1 MILADIVELERG
13 AAECDI
19 PLTVDNLVGDDHVI
33 GLERGDAG
41 LGVRVCDK
49 GRAEVFERL
58 AAGDVVEMAVAVN
71 HIFDRRFGHG
81 LDRLDIGLRRPPLAN
96 RVGRDHARG
105 RDDEHRLVVAVAKD
119 IDVVGD
125 LGGGERRRSG
135 LLCLRRDGARA
146 RDDCREHAR
155 EVNPQHCRLSLA

>member
-1 MILADIVELERG
+1 MYIVELERG
-13 AAECDI
+13 ATECDV
-19 PLTVDNLVGDDHVI
+19 PLTADNLIGDDHVI

-41 LGVRVCDK
+41 LGVRVGDK

-81 LDRLDIGLRRPPLAN
+81 LDRVDIGLRRPPLAD

-105 RDDEHRLVVAVAKD
+105 RDDEHRLVAAEAEDV
-119 IDVVGD
+119 DVVGALD
-125 LGGGERRRSG
+125 LGGGEG
-135 LLCLRRDGARA
+135 WLLWLLCLRSAGKQGRHRGDEPDG
-146 RDDCREHAR
+146 
-155 EVNPQHCRLSLA
+155 